1 MLGPVEL
8 QDGNRRTAGT
18 APGQAEDDHGA
29 AWPAY
34 AVWRSTAA
42 EPAFSEW
49 LRAAAEPDWT
59 AVVTHPFAAAVSG
72 GTADMRRYLI
82 QDFQFVDTFTALLGA
97 AVATADRFEA
107 RVPFGRFLGQ
117 TVTDTERGYFHRALE
132 SLGVGAADVTSPE
145 LEPVTVR
152 FRSLMEEARASQEYP
167 LVLAV
172 LSVAEWIY
180 LGWASRTVSP
190 PEGFVHR
197 EWVELHSG
205 PEFEAWVGFL
215 RAELDRVGPALD
227 EAGQRRVLEFFREAV
242 RLERGFF
249 DMAEG

>member
-1 MLGPVEL
+1 MEF
-8 QDGNRRTAGT
+8 QDGAQGTAGGT
-18 APGQAEDDHGA
+18 PRRAEDGQA
-29 AWPAY
+29 AWPAF

-42 EPAFSEW
+42 DPVFSEW
-49 LRAAAEPDWT
+49 LRSAAEPDWT
-59 AVVTHPFAAAVSG
+59 AAVTHPFAAAISG

-97 AVATADRFEA
+97 AVAAADRFEA

-132 SLGVGAADVTSPE
+132 ALGVDAADMTSPE
-145 LEPVTVR
+145 LEPVTVS
-152 FRSLMEEARASQEYP
+152 FRSLMDEARSSQDYS

-172 LSVAEWIY
+172 LCVAEWVY

-190 PEGFVHR
+190 PEGFLHR

-215 RAELDRVGPALD
+215 RAELDRVGPALG
-227 EAGQRRVLEFFREAV
+227 EAAQRRVLTIFREAV